1 MNPHR
6 ALPTSLFFLTSS
18 LWKHRHLIKEMVI
31 REVVG
36 RYRGSIFGL
45 AWSFFNPLM
54 MLAVYTFVFSVVF
67 KARWGIEKNDNTAN
81 FALILFVGLIIHS
94 LFAEV
99 LNRAPSI
106 ILSNANYVKKVIFP
120 LEILSI
126 VSLGASLFHALISV
140 LVLLVALVLID
151 GIPSFTTV
159 YAPITLFPLLP
170 ITLGISWIIA
180 ALGVYLRDIGQLIGI
195 ITTMLLFLAP
205 VFYPITALPESYQLI
220 MQLNPLTFPIEQTRA
235 VIIFGKSPN
244 WMGLAIYIT
253 ISIVLCWLGFWCFQ
267 KTRKGFADVI

>member
-1 MNPHR
+1 MNPHK
-6 ALPTSLFFLTSS
+6 ALPTSLFFLTKS
-18 LWKHRHLIKEMVI
+18 LWQHRYLIKEMVI

-67 KARWGIEKNDNTAN
+67 KARWGVQGTDNTAN

-99 LNRAPSI
+99 LNRAPSL
-106 ILSNANYVKKVIFP
+106 ILSNANYVKKVVFP

-126 VSLGASLFHALISV
+126 VSLGASLFHALISIV
-140 LVLLVALVLID
+140 VLLVALAMLN
-151 GIPSFTTV
+151 GIPTMTTV
-159 YAPITLFPLLP
+159 YVPITLFPLLP

-180 ALGVYLRDIGQLIGI
+180 SLGVYLRDIGQMIGI
-195 ITTMLLFLAP
+195 VTTMLLFLAP
-205 VFYPITALPESYQLI
+205 VFYPITALPESFQLV
-220 MQLNPLTFPIEQTRA
+220 MHLNPLTFPIEQTRD

-244 WMGLAIYIT
+244 WMGQAIYIL